1 MSELSGPTAPGPWEI
16 LSHVW
21 QLTTSLMDEAAPALE
36 ALGVHPKALF
46 LMAALEHHACP
57 AQLARALNLPPPT
70 VTYIVKALEAKGY
83 VNRRPVP
90 ADLRKFR
97 IALTPRGREALSMG
111 QRKVAEVFAARLGR
125 LSAEEVAALDRSLA
139 RLTPAQSP
147 PQRGSKP

>member
-1 MSELSGPTAPGPWEI
+1 M
-16 LSHVW
+16 
-21 QLTTSLMDEAAPALE
+21 
-36 ALGVHPKALF
+36 
-46 LMAALEHHACP
+46 
-57 AQLARALNLPPPT
+57 
-70 VTYIVKALEAKGY
+70 
-83 VNRRPVP
+83 P